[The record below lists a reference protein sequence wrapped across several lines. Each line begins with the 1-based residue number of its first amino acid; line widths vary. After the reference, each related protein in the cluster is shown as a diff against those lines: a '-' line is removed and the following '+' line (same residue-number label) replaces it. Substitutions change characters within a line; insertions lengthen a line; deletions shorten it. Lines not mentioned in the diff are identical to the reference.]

1 MDRGTKK
8 REVVKKYGTFFEREK
23 IVLWEMIKNL
33 IYKKYK
39 NITVFSFFLNL
50 LLY

>member
-1 MDRGTKK
+1 M
-8 REVVKKYGTFFEREK
+8 VKKYGKFFEREK
-23 IVLWEMIKNL
+23 IVLWEMLKNL

-39 NITVFSFFLNL
+39 NITVFSNFENI